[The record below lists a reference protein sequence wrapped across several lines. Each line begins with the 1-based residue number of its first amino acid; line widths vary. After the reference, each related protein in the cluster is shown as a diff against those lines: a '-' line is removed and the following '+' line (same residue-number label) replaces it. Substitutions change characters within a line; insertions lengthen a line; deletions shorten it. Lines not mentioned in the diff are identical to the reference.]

1 MALYLNY
8 TSQKNMKNSLW
19 LFFALGLFFS
29 NCASKKLS
37 SSKNDLANK
46 KKMEKNEKIEKAVL
60 GTFPIQTDSID
71 ILSVELNEN
80 NIIIEVGYAG
90 GCENHSFSLIGNK
103 YISKSLPP
111 IRRIMIKHEANNDQ
125 CKKYITRKIK
135 FNIEEFA
142 YKKVSDSQIILKLD
156 GWKDRIIYT
165 FI

>member
-1 MALYLNY
+1 
-8 TSQKNMKNSLW
+8 MKNSLW
-19 LFFALGLFFS
+19 LFLALGLFFS

-37 SSKNDLANK
+37 SSKNEPPNK
-46 KKMEKNEKIEKAVL
+46 KKMKNNELIEKAVL

-71 ILSVELNEN
+71 ILYVELKEN
-80 NIIIEVGYAG
+80 HLIIQFAYSG

-111 IRRIMIKHEANNDQ
+111 IRRIMLKHEANNDQ
-125 CKKYITRKIK
+125 CKAYIKQELKI
-135 FNIEEFA
+135 NIEEFA
-142 YKKVSDSQIILKLD
+142 YKKVSGSQIILKLD